1 MHYTRE
7 MMKLNGSESTMDHH
21 LYMGLLTGM
30 FLFWN
35 GARVLTYVP
44 TIVKLLKTQSDAKSH
59 SLLTWM
65 CWVLS
70 NGTFA
75 LMLLERNGGEPE
87 AMFWLNAGNT
97 TMCLIVCVIIF
108 CKQHGIRA
116 RMQTKT

>member
-1 MHYTRE
+1 VGH
-7 MMKLNGSESTMDHH
+7 D
-21 LYMGLLTGM
+21 LYMGILTAM

-44 TIVKLLKTQSDAKSH
+44 TIVKLLSTQTDAQSH
-59 SLLTWM
+59 SLLTWI

-75 LMLLERNGGEPE
+75 LMLLERNGRTPE

-108 CKQHGIRA
+108 CKQRGLHLKREGKDRLPC
-116 RMQTKT
+116 

>member
-1 MHYTRE
+1 
-7 MMKLNGSESTMDHH
+7 
-21 LYMGLLTGM
+21 MGHDRYIDILTAM

-44 TIVKLLKTQSDAKSH
+44 TIFKLLTTPTDARSH
-59 SLLTWM
+59 SLLTWT

-75 LMLLERNGGEPE
+75 LMLLERNAGSPE

-97 TMCLIVCVIIF
+97 AMCLIVCVIIF
-108 CKQHGIRA
+108 CKQRRNGSR
-116 RMQTKT
+116 RGLRRT

>member
-1 MHYTRE
+1 
-7 MMKLNGSESTMDHH
+7 MDHD
-21 LYMGLLTGM
+21 LYTGFLTGM

-44 TIVKLLKTQSDAKSH
+44 TIVKLLTTASDARSH

-75 LMLLERNGGEPE
+75 LMLLERNGGAPE
-87 AMFWLNAGNT
+87 SMFWLNAGNT

-108 CKQHGIRA
+108 CKQRGIHLR
-116 RMQTKT
+116 RQDEGQLRN